1 MFKKQTSGTSLV
13 VQWLEL
19 HTSTAGGMGS
29 IPGQG
34 TKILQVAQL
43 AKGEKMWSTWTPVPT
58 ALSINISKGLMEY
71 THDNLTFIPDPG
83 SKVIHEGLI
92 PVSKTSFTHSKD
104 INLISA
110 TGLLLAADTVL
121 SAEL

>member
-34 TKILQVAQL
+34 TKILQAAQL
-43 AKGEKMWSTWTPVPT
+43 AKGEKNVKHMDP
-58 ALSINISKGLMEY
+58 
-71 THDNLTFIPDPG
+71 IPY
-83 SKVIHEGLI
+83 
-92 PVSKTSFTHSKD
+92 SFCP
-104 INLISA
+104 
-110 TGLLLAADTVL
+110 
-121 SAEL
+121 